1 MDPSKLRNPKI
12 KRAGIV
18 GCGRIGC
25 AFDDDQEQ
33 RRVRTH
39 AGAYVSTP
47 GVDLVALADLDKTKL
62 DRYGEKFGV
71 LARYQD
77 YREILAQER
86 LDILSVCTWND
97 THREIAERAVE
108 AGVKAIFCEKPIAES
123 LAAADA
129 MIRRCAE
136 AGVILMVDHQRRFDR
151 FHQQVASYLQEGRL
165 GRVQQVTCYYTAGIA
180 NTGSH
185 LLDLLRFFFGEVEWV
200 QGVFSHNP
208 SPNLHDPNV
217 DGWLQFKSG
226 LLAAVQACDVR
237 NYTIFEINAL
247 GTLGRLRVMSHGHE
261 AQFEEVR
268 ESTRFAGYHEL
279 HPATPPVDPSG
290 PREFMLQA
298 VAHLLDCLDRGQ
310 KPLCSGEDG
319 RRALEIICALR
330 ESADADGRRIHLPL
344 ADSPIIIQS
353 R

>member
-1 MDPSKLRNPKI
+1 MTC
-12 KRAGIV
+12 RAGIV

-25 AFDDDQEQ
+25 GFDDDPS
-33 RRVRTH
+33 RGYVSTH
-39 AGAYVSTP
+39 AGAYVQTP
-47 GVDLVALADLDKTKL
+47 GIELVALADLDRAKL
-62 DRYGEKFGV
+62 ERYGEKFGV
-71 LARYQD
+71 PARYED
-77 YREILAQER
+77 YRQMLAHEQ

-97 THREIAERAVE
+97 THREIVEAAVR

-123 LAAADA
+123 LAAADV
-129 MIRRCAE
+129 MIQRCTE

-151 FHQQVASYLQEGRL
+151 FHQQVASYLREGRL

-185 LLDLLRFFFGEVEWV
+185 LFDLLRFFFGDVEWV
-200 QGVFSHNP
+200 QGAHSYNS
-208 SPNLHDPNV
+208 SPNPHDPNV
-217 DGWLQFKSG
+217 DGWLQFESG
-226 LLAAVQACDVR
+226 LLAAVQTCDVR
-237 NYTIFEINAL
+237 SYTIFEINIL
-247 GTLGRLRVMSHGHE
+247 GTLGRLQIMSHGFD

-268 ESTRFAGYHEL
+268 ESTRFAGYQEL
-279 HPATPPVDPSG
+279 HPATPPVDPGG

-298 VAHLLDCLDRGQ
+298 VAHLLECLDKGQ
-310 KPLCSGEDG
+310 TPLCSGEDG

-344 ADSPIIIQS
+344 VDSPIIIQS